1 MQQEKIQLTNQ
12 LTGVAHEFSFEHALR
27 LLTQEKKRGFT
38 SWNLPPD
45 SKYLFKDGNI
55 IIKPVRRG
63 ADRAEAKKE
72 DREGKETRTENPDA
86 HGSDIVG

>member
-1 MQQEKIQLTNQ
+1 MQQENIQLVNQ
-12 LTGVAHEFSFEHALR
+12 LTGVPHEFSYEHAVR

-55 IIKPVRRG
+55 IIKPGRRG
-63 ADRAEAKKE
+63 TDRAKTAET
-72 DREGKETRTENPDA
+72 DREGEETRTSNPDA
-86 HGSDIVG
+86 HGSDTIQ